1 MRETEGSESVQQLTK
16 PVDKLRFTN
25 FYDNQVIITELLELG
40 NLTKT
45 NGVATLEEKSGESD

>member
-25 FYDNQVIITELLELG
+25 FYDNQLIITELLELG

>member
-25 FYDNQVIITELLELG
+25 FYDNQLIITKLLELG

-45 NGVATLEEKSGESD
+45 TGVATLEEKSGESD